1 MFSLIRFKMSC
12 EPERFEIRRDFNFE
26 TDDLML
32 IFGRYFSHMAKKI
45 VAFGEIVWDILPNG
59 KVLGGTPSNLVF
71 RCNSFGEEGHLLSR
85 VGDDDLG
92 NEALKRLKELK
103 ISDRNVQIDFEF
115 PTGEVQVSFDKK
127 GESIYKVK
135 EDVAF
140 DHIEFSP
147 EALKLVRQADC
158 LFFGLLPQRYGLSKN
173 TIRELINESPDS
185 LHFFDLKLFEHFFDV
200 KVVEQLLKIAN
211 VVRIKEKE
219 IGFLAGELGIE
230 LANLD
235 DFLENIAAQYKI
247 DLVIVTLGEKG
258 IAALHK
264 DQGRFTDPGYIIEME
279 DNIGSGMAFSAGF
292 LHYYLNGKSLMD
304 SIKFGNAAGALN
316 TTKMGATA
324 YFNKKDVLQFMKKT
338 SQYE

>member
-1 MFSLIRFKMSC
+1 
-12 EPERFEIRRDFNFE
+12 
-26 TDDLML
+26 
-32 IFGRYFSHMAKKI
+32 MAKKI

-85 VGDDDLG
+85 IGDDELG

-103 ISDRNVQIDFEF
+103 ISDLNVQLDFEF
-115 PTGEVQVSFDKK
+115 PTGEVQVLFDEN

-200 KVVEQLLKIAN
+200 KVVEQLLKVAN
-211 VVRIKEKE
+211 LVRIKEKE
-219 IGFLAGELGIE
+219 IAFLANELGIDF
-230 LANLD
+230 NSHD
-235 DFLENIAAQYKI
+235 DFLEKMAQKYTI
-247 DLVIVTLGEKG
+247 DLVIITLGDKG
-258 IAALHK
+258 ISAYHIK
-264 DQGRFTDPGYIIEME
+264 EGHFNDPGYIIEME
-279 DNIGSGMAFSAGF
+279 DNVGSGMAFSAGF
-292 LHYYLNGKSLMD
+292 LHYFLNGKSIID

-316 TTKMGATA
+316 TTKRGATA

-338 SQYE
+338 SQYK